1 METSTKKLSK
11 DVLKLALIILNRHR
25 QTFIDYEEEAAQYAK
40 EGHRPHYCV
49 HGVNMWVDYDC
60 ACYACEEY
68 GSYWHYDTYARF
80 ALDEAKA
87 AHDEQSNRIDML
99 VKLHAKGAPIQI
111 AELGKWATEPVQKY
125 FPTPEHLKANAAL
138 THLDPPF

>member
-1 METSTKKLSK
+1 METTTKKLSK

-40 EGHRPHYCV
+40 EGFRPHYCV

-68 GSYWHYDTYARF
+68 GSYYDYETYARF
-80 ALDEAKA
+80 SLDEAKA
-87 AHDEQSNRIDML
+87 AYDKQMERIDML
-99 VKLHAKGAPIQI
+99 VKLHGMGAPIQI
-111 AELGKWATEPVQKY
+111 AELGKWATEPVQTY
-125 FPTPEHLKANAAL
+125 LPKAEQREGYAAL
-138 THLDPPF
+138 SKVDPPF